1 MTLSEIYDTLA
12 DNGWKCT
19 SEPDPDTPL
28 YIPKVFVKDHFYIVV
43 TVFMLADMGIRLV
56 MYDGDISTKTA
67 YLLATASNE
76 NVPDS
81 LKLYKENKEIPFE
94 KFISLISED
103 ISQIP
108 IAAGNYVTEKLLETL

>member
-1 MTLSEIYDTLA
+1 MILSEIYDTLA

-19 SEPDPDTPL
+19 TSEPDTPL
-28 YIPKVFVKDHFYIVV
+28 YIPKVFVKEHFYIVV

-94 KFISLISED
+94 KFISLISKD